1 MEHSTSAMKD
11 LQGYFKEGERLRIY
25 NSCKSVRNKVLIRL
39 LWKSGRRISEVIQIK
54 VKDIDFENGVIHWV
68 ILKKKVPSRA
78 LKPIDSKTL
87 QLLKHYIT
95 QRRLRDEHYL
105 IDRGDGRSYLN
116 RSYCYRLVRKICE
129 DAGINKVGNKPPHPH
144 HFRHSFAIDLIRRSK
159 SASGIRI
166 VQQALEHSSIQMTEQ
181 YLQFSPEELREL
193 LED

>member
-1 MEHSTSAMKD
+1 MVHNTSAMKD
-11 LQGYFKEGERLRIY
+11 LQGYFKEGERERIY
-25 NSCKSVRNKVLIRL
+25 NACESVRNKVLIRL

-78 LKPIDSKTL
+78 LKPIDSMTL
-87 QLLKHYIT
+87 QLLKHYINK
-95 QRRLRDEHYL
+95 RGLSDEHYL
-105 IDRGDGRSYLN
+105 IDKGDGATHLN
-116 RSYCYRLVRKICE
+116 RKYCYTLIRKICKK
-129 DAGINKVGNKPPHPH
+129 AGITKVGNTHPHPH